1 MNYLISENQMQT
13 ILIESVRERLSENAK
28 KLNDIAK
35 EIIDDVQINN
45 GLNFKFL
52 LTWGASIGGL
62 MGPLKSWIENKY
74 TGMDPHDVALLT
86 LGAVA
91 TYFYDNENKIKSLY
105 KKIKDKGLSTE
116 FQEIRDKSDQ
126 FKSVFINFLAS
137 IGITTSNMINT
148 MSYAFIIPILDDLY
162 SLILN
167 SNNTQDM
174 VLHIGKRL
182 AASGVVLVTGA
193 LLRTL
198 IKKLAVKF
206 QQTD

>member
-1 MNYLISENQMQT
+1 MNYLITENQMQT
-13 ILIESVRERLSENAK
+13 IILESVQDRLVENAK
-28 KLNDIAK
+28 KLNNIAK
-35 EIIDDVQINN
+35 GILENVNTNN
-45 GLNFKFL
+45 NLNFKFL

-62 MGPLKSWIENKY
+62 MGPLKSWIENRY
-74 TGMDPHDVALLT
+74 TGLDHHDVALLT

-105 KKIKDKGLSTE
+105 KKIKDKGLSSE
-116 FQEIRDKSDQ
+116 FQEIKNKSDQ
-126 FKSVFINFLAS
+126 FKNVFINFLTS

-162 SLILN
+162 SLILG
-167 SNNTQDM
+167 SNNTQDI

-198 IKKLAVKF
+198 IKKLASKF
-206 QQTD
+206 QVN

>member
-91 TYFYDNENKIKSLY
+91 TYFYDNENKIKLLY
-105 KKIKDKGLSTE
+105 KKIKDKGLSSE
-116 FQEIRDKSDQ
+116 FQEIRNKSDQ

>member
-1 MNYLISENQMQT
+1 MQT

>member
-91 TYFYDNENKIKSLY
+91 TYFYDNENKIKLLY
-105 KKIKDKGLSTE
+105 KKIKDKGLSSE
-116 FQEIRDKSDQ
+116 FQEIRNKSDQ
-126 FKSVFINFLAS
+126 FKSVFINFLVS

>member
-1 MNYLISENQMQT
+1 L
-13 ILIESVRERLSENAK
+13 VKLS
-28 KLNDIAK
+28 LNKD
-35 EIIDDVQINN
+35 
-45 GLNFKFL
+45 
-52 LTWGASIGGL
+52 
-62 MGPLKSWIENKY
+62 
-74 TGMDPHDVALLT
+74 
-86 LGAVA
+86 AV
-91 TYFYDNENKIKSLY
+91 YDNENKIKLLY
-105 KKIKDKGLSTE
+105 KKIKDKGLSSE
-116 FQEIRDKSDQ
+116 FQEIRNKSDQ

-198 IKKLAVKF
+198 IKKLASKF
-206 QQTD
+206 QVN

>member
-1 MNYLISENQMQT
+1 MNYLITENQMQT
-13 ILIESVRERLSENAK
+13 IILESVQDRLVENAK
-28 KLNDIAK
+28 KLNNIAK
-35 EIIDDVQINN
+35 GILENVNTNN
-45 GLNFKFL
+45 NLNFKFL

-62 MGPLKSWIENKY
+62 MGPLKSWIENRY
-74 TGMDPHDVALLT
+74 TGLDPHDVALLT

-105 KKIKDKGLSTE
+105 KKIKDKGLSSE
-116 FQEIRDKSDQ
+116 FQEIKNKSDQ
-126 FKSVFINFLAS
+126 FKNVFINFLTS

-162 SLILN
+162 SLILG
-167 SNNTQDM
+167 SNNTQDI

-182 AASGVVLVTGA
+182 AASGVVLVTGT

-198 IKKLAVKF
+198 IKKLASKF
-206 QQTD
+206 QVN